1 MMRNPRAVLAIAA
14 LSIACIPAN
23 NAYSASDS
31 ALAKQRVEN
40 VRVLPLEGGINFRDL
55 GGYRTTDS
63 RTVKWQTVY
72 RSGVMSNLTAADVKY
87 LGKLGFQVVTDLR
100 NTEARASAPALTKEW
115 ARDYVAWDYKP
126 GLINELNKFTK
137 SGNATVEGASEVMT
151 YVYSQTAYQFKD
163 IYAEIFDKLIHGET
177 PLVFNCAAGK
187 DRAGVMAAL
196 VLAALGV
203 PRATVVAD
211 YAMSD
216 DVVNYEAKVNDKLFY
231 YAADNLHAKSEQA
244 EGEVMVGPYIFRDE
258 LPPEVMR
265 QMKASDPAYIE
276 AVYAQLE
283 KDHGSVVNFIQTEL
297 GVSDDE
303 LVILRDNLLE

>member
-1 MMRNPRAVLAIAA
+1 MRKIPFVVLVIAA
-14 LSIACIPAN
+14 ISIAGIPIN
-23 NAYSASDS
+23 NAYSSSDIS
-31 ALAKQRVEN
+31 LAKQGVEN
-40 VRVLPLEGGINFRDL
+40 VRVLPLEGGINFRDI
-55 GGYRTTDS
+55 GGYKTKDGRTI
-63 RTVKWQTVY
+63 KWQTVY
-72 RSGVMSNLTAADVKY
+72 RSGVMSNLTTTDFKY
-87 LGKLGFQVVTDLR
+87 LAKLGIQVVTDLR
-100 NTEARASAPALTKEW
+100 NTKARASAPALTEEW
-115 ARDYVAWDYKP
+115 ARNYVAWDYKP

-137 SGNATVEGASEVMT
+137 SGNATVDGASEVMT

-163 IYAEIFDKLIHGET
+163 IYAEIFDKLIQGET

-203 PRATVVAD
+203 PKETVVAD

-216 DVVNYEAKVNDKLFY
+216 KVVNYEAKVNEKLFY
-231 YAADNLHAKSEQA
+231 YTADNLNAK
-244 EGEVMVGPYIFRDE
+244 GEEVDGKIIVGPYIFKDNQ
-258 LPPEVMR
+258 PSEVMR

-283 KDHGSVVNFIQTEL
+283 KDHGSVMNFIQTEL

-303 LVILRDNLLE
+303 LVTLRNNLLE